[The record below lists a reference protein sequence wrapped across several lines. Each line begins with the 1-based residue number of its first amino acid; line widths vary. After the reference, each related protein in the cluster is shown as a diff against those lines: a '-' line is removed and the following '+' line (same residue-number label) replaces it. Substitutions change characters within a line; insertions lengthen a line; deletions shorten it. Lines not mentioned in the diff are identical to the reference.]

1 MQMATLFIMAL
12 VFGTKCLGSSANLV
26 SWGSEDKIIVKYHEI
41 SQCSQTHHE
50 NILPSILKC
59 RPRPT
64 VIELPMPVM
73 DGESGAIMQV
83 IPGHVLVER
92 CSGSCSVPSHSCL
105 PTLVVNK
112 TVEVMAIQ
120 TTFSSGVW
128 NTVCAVVQI
137 EEHKECACSC
147 RQTAELCS
155 QGQYYDASRCQC
167 RCENQWAKSQCLL
180 SGKDWNPNTCSC
192 VCPERTW
199 RACSTGFMFDFRSS
213 CKCTR
218 IYNMAWT
225 GLTILI
231 GVFVIA
237 CIGLSAI
244 VFHLKRRKDLASRR
258 SSIQHQAIAEAFIQ
272 EGT

>member
-1 MQMATLFIMAL
+1 MATILLLAL
-12 VFGTKCLGSSANLV
+12 VLSSKCLGIPGNLV
-26 SWGSEDKIIVKYHEI
+26 SWRPEEKIVVKYHEL
-41 SQCSQTHHE
+41 SQCSQSHQE
-50 NILPSILKC
+50 SILPSMLKC
-59 RPRPT
+59 RTRPT
-64 VIELPMPVM
+64 VIELPMPIV
-73 DGESGAIMQV
+73 DGESGSIIQV
-83 IPGHVLVER
+83 IPGHILVER
-92 CSGSCSVPSHSCL
+92 CSGSCNNNPSHTCL
-105 PTLVVNK
+105 PTRVVNK

-120 TTFSSGVW
+120 ATYSSGLW
-128 NTVCAVVQI
+128 NTVCAVVQV
-137 EEHKECACSC
+137 EEHQACSCSC
-147 RQTAELCS
+147 RQTAEFCS
-155 QGQYYDASRCQC
+155 RGQFYDASKCQC
-167 RCENQWAKSQCLL
+167 RCENEWAKSQCLS

-199 RACSTGFMFDFRSS
+199 RACSTGFMFDFQNS
-213 CKCTR
+213 CECTR